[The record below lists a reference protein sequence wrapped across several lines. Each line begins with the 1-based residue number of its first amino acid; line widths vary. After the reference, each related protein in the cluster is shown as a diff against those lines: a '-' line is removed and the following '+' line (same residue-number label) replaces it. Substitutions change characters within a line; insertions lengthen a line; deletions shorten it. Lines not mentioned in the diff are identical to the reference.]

1 MFKRLREKA
10 IEKRIWKYRE
20 ELAFLN
26 ANIER
31 LERLVAAAGAI
42 TISDSRKY
50 ENWVGRRA
58 RLQVLLEREL
68 TEISNI
74 ITAYTEKPVGLKE
87 GIALKT
93 KEEEIKWKHY
103 SLSQV

>member
-1 MFKRLREKA
+1 MFKRLRKKA
-10 IEKRIWKYRE
+10 IEKRIWRYRE

-31 LERLVAAAGAI
+31 LERLIAAAGAI
-42 TISDSRKY
+42 TISDDRKY

-68 TEISNI
+68 TELSNI
-74 ITAYTEKPVGLKE
+74 TTAYTEKPAGLKE
-87 GIALKT
+87 GKALKV
-93 KEEEIKWKHY
+93 KE
-103 SLSQV
+103 